1 MTKDDTE
8 AVKWYR
14 KAADQGFV
22 QAQYNL
28 AAMYDS
34 GQGVP
39 QDYAEAAKWYR
50 KAADRGFAQAQSYL
64 GALYAKGQGVPRDYV
79 EAYKWFD
86 LAAARF
92 AASDAVLRDGAVSN
106 QQRIAAGM
114 TPAQIAEAQRLAR
127 EWKPE

>member
-1 MTKDDTE
+1 
-8 AVKWYR
+8 
-14 KAADQGFV
+14 G
-22 QAQYNL
+22 
-28 AAMYDS
+28 

-50 KAADRGFAQAQSYL
+50 KAADQGFAEAQSNL
-64 GALYAKGQGVPRDYV
+64 GAMYAKGQGVPQDYV

-92 AASDAVLRDGAVSN
+92 AASDAALRDGVVSDRE
-106 QQRIAAGM
+106 RIAAGM
-114 TPAQIAEAQRLAR
+114 TRAQIAEAQRLAR